1 MDDTLLD
8 YTTSGRKCWQE
19 LFLEYAPRFGVTV
32 EQLSTVHQQ
41 VSNLYW
47 SDPERHRL
55 GRLDL
60 KIARRKV
67 LRLVMEKLGS
77 NQQALG
83 DEMADA
89 FTFRRE
95 PLIAPFPG
103 TIESLQKLQQGGI
116 RMGLLTN
123 GNSEFQRGKIQRFDL
138 ARYFESI
145 VIESEFGAG
154 KPDQRVFRA
163 ALEQMD
169 ALPTQAWMIGDD
181 LMRDIQPAQL
191 LGMGTVWVDIENS
204 GLPGSSP
211 IVPMLTVHAVAD
223 LVEG

>member
-1 MDDTLLD
+1 
-8 YTTSGRKCWQE
+8 
-19 LFLEYAPRFGVTV
+19 
-32 EQLSTVHQQ
+32 
-41 VSNLYW
+41 
-47 SDPERHRL
+47 
-55 GRLDL
+55 
-60 KIARRKV
+60 
-67 LRLVMEKLGS
+67 
-77 NQQALG
+77 
-83 DEMADA
+83 
-89 FTFRRE
+89 
-95 PLIAPFPG
+95 
-103 TIESLQKLQQGGI
+103 
-116 RMGLLTN
+116 MGLLTN

-204 GLPGSSP
+204 GLPASSP